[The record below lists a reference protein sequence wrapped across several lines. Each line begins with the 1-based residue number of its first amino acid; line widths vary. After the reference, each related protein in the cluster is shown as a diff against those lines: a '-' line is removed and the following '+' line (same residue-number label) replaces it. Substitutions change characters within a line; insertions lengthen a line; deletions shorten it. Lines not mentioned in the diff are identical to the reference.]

1 MKTSITSFLPAS
13 EEAERPGATSGG
25 GQEQL
30 DEAGP
35 RPRLRPSAVYKG
47 QTSTFS
53 TRAGTVDALCTPLAQ
68 P

>member
-1 MKTSITSFLPAS
+1 MEMSIASFSPAS

-25 GQEQL
+25 SQERL

-47 QTSTFS
+47 RTSTFS
-53 TRAGTVDALCTPLAQ
+53 ACAGTVDALCTLAL